1 MVRAASTPPL
11 VVLPSV
17 HLLQEDGPFTAQL
30 NALFEY
36 TLPTNDMAPSLT
48 QGSHV
53 SLRQVTL
60 PEVSVGDVLLRV
72 YCTPTRRKVLE
83 LGRLQVPRHAELY
96 QHGFITLTR
105 DCDGKTWFDNVPWD
119 LPNVYWFR
127 VEQVLRIA
135 RPAPY
140 WPTVPA
146 TAWQGVTHAHAA

>member
-1 MVRAASTPPL
+1 MVRAALMPLL
-11 VVLPSV
+11 VVLPPA
-17 HLLQEDGPFTAQL
+17 HLLQEQGPFTEET
-30 NALFEY
+30 NDLFEY
-36 TLPTNDMAPSLT
+36 TLPTNDMAPSLP
-48 QGSHV
+48 QGSQV

-60 PEVSVGDVLLRV
+60 AEVSVGDVLLRV
-72 YCTPTRRKVLE
+72 YCTPTRRRVLE
-83 LGRLQVPRHAELY
+83 IGRLQLPRHAELY

-140 WPTVPA
+140 WPTVPT
-146 TAWQGVTHAHAA
+146 TAWQGTAHRTAA